1 MLAPENA
8 RASRNQGRLEPYCK
22 THSRRTE
29 HTISL
34 WYSPLASCD
43 PGEQDQRAHWSTLT
57 TGRIKTL
64 ERGVRGVPYRI
75 TGTKEIL
82 SKNDDFLWETISG
95 AQPVAC
101 VRGYVPRPTYG
112 MHFYCAHCLLLLCL
126 LFVHAPAGTGYYKG
140 GHEDEVAL
148 FVETLALRS
157 VEKSTHKHYLA
168 K

>member
-1 MLAPENA
+1 MRAGEGQLSMLAPENA

-64 ERGVRGVPYRI
+64 ERGVRYYRYKGNSQQERRFPVGNKKRCPTRRVREGVCPSTNI
-75 TGTKEIL
+75 
-82 SKNDDFLWETISG
+82 WH
-95 AQPVAC
+95 A
-101 VRGYVPRPTYG
+101 
-112 MHFYCAHCLLLLCL
+112 LLLCP
-126 LFVHAPAGTGYYKG
+126 LFASIV
-140 GHEDEVAL
+140 
-148 FVETLALRS
+148 
-157 VEKSTHKHYLA
+157 STVRTRPCRNRVLQGRTRGRGSA
-168 K
+168 IR